1 MSIYV
6 PIFKALNEA
15 NVRYVVVGGV
25 ATVLHGYAR
34 FTADIDLVI
43 DLDHEEAEKCIN
55 ALLKTGLLPRLPV
68 DPHQFTDAAMR
79 KLWGD
84 EKNMKVFSLWNP
96 DDPLV
101 SVDLFVNNPVNFEEL
116 WERADIVNLG
126 EQSIRIA
133 SIPDLI
139 ALKKLANRPRDQED
153 IEQLQAIQKIK
164 DLK

>member
-1 MSIYV
+1 MPIYI
-6 PIFKALNEA
+6 PIFKALNQA
-15 NVRYVVVGGV
+15 NVRYVVVGGI

-43 DLDHEEAEKCIN
+43 DLDHDEAEKCIN
-55 ALLKTGLLPRLPV
+55 ALLKIGLLPRLPV
-68 DPHQFTDAAMR
+68 DPHQFTDAATR
-79 KLWGD
+79 KIWGE
-84 EKNMKVFSLWNP
+84 EKNMKVFPLWNP

-101 SVDLFVNNPVNFEEL
+101 SVDLFVNNPIDFKEL
-116 WERADIVNLG
+116 WQRAVIVNLG

-133 SIPDLI
+133 SITDLI
-139 ALKKLANRPRDQED
+139 SLKKLANRPRDQED